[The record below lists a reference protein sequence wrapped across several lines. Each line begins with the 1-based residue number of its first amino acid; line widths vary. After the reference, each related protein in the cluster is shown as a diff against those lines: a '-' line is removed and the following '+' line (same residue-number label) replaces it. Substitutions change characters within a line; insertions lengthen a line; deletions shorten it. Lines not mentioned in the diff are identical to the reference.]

1 MNALHIQSVF
11 NTDRKLKEIFMWIYP
26 ADRLPKSINR
36 LPSALIANVDHH
48 NEPGSH
54 WVLIYIS
61 KYGHSYFMDSFGRH
75 PALCSLHF
83 KIFLDNHTHEWSFNT
98 RSLYSPIG
106 PLYAVNTVCI
116 YFLIHR
122 VKGNSMSSI
131 VSRFTLNRTQNDR
144 KVYAFINSRHQLNVW
159 CRLYFARTCS
169 RLSLK

>member
-1 MNALHIQSVF
+1 MG
-11 NTDRKLKEIFMWIYP
+11 IYP

-61 KYGHSYFMDSFGRH
+61 KYGHAYFMDSFGRH

-98 RSLYSPIG
+98 RSLQSHW
-106 PLYAVNTVCI
+106 YAVCGQYCL
-116 YFLIHR
+116 YFLIHYR

-144 KVYAFINSRHQLNVW
+144 KVYAFINSRHQLNVPMYDAAFI
-159 CRLYFARTCS
+159 LQE
-169 RLSLK
+169 LVQD